1 MQSLGLKFFRDTKV
15 RSENKISIPKPVLTF
30 IKNESSEELV
40 EYRWT
45 YDNRNDTLLISA
57 EGTRHEEIS
66 KLKVTIDHHN
76 GKQTKVPEPA
86 RNKANIEEG
95 DCLYLWTH
103 NQMAEAG
110 APSIF
115 VWKLERLEGLMI
127 ETMSSMS
134 ESELFPNF

>member
-1 MQSLGLKFFRDTKV
+1 M
-15 RSENKISIPKPVLTF
+15 
-30 IKNESSEELV
+30 
-40 EYRWT
+40 
-45 YDNRNDTLLISA
+45 SA

-66 KLKVTIDHHN
+66 KLEVTEDHQA
-76 GKQTKVPEPA
+76 GKQTSVPKDA
-86 RNKANIEEG
+86 KDKANIEIG
-95 DCLYLWTH
+95 DFLYLWTH